1 MGFKAL
7 MAFLSNMGNT
17 DSSPMNN
24 DKPGPLAVEAQG
36 LFERGFFDASV
47 AKYKRS
53 YDLYKESGSFSSAG
67 KSLRLAAEVGLQTP
81 IPDYELAATAFEEV
95 GALYL
100 KNKITTFS
108 VKTAYA
114 NSIFCLLAAGRIA
127 TAKGK
132 YADFVNLDNQFES
145 SIEGVAAK
153 SILDA
158 YQNGNRNQA
167 LDCVEA
173 FKDVQPLPQWRS
185 LLLSK
190 IVERL

>member
-1 MGFKAL
+1 MEFKAL
-7 MAFLSNMGNT
+7 TAFLINMGNT
-17 DSSPMNN
+17 DSSPMTN
-24 DKPGPLAVEAQG
+24 DKPGPLVLEANG
-36 LFERGFFDASV
+36 LFERGFIEAAV

-53 YDLYKESGSFSSAG
+53 YDLYKEAGSFSSAG

-95 GALYL
+95 GTLYL
-100 KNKITTFS
+100 KNKITVFS
-108 VKTAYA
+108 VKSAYA

-132 YADFVNLDNQFES
+132 YTDFVNLDSQFES
-145 SIEGVAAK
+145 SIEGVASKA
-153 SILDA
+153 ILEA

-185 LLLSK
+185 SLLGK